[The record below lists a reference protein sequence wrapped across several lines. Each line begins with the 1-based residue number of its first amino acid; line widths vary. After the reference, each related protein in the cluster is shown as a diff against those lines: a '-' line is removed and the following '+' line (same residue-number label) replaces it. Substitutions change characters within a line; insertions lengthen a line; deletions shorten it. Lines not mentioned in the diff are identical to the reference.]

1 MEPVPN
7 DKQDTSHVGVL
18 ALATLALSLIVAAV
32 AALANTRSVQ
42 SHQQATAEA
51 RLLLRRAPSMTW
63 SAVGYADAGPFGF
76 VEIDWDRLR
85 AR

>member
-7 DKQDTSHVGVL
+7 DKQDTSHFGIL
-18 ALATLALSLIVAAV
+18 AGATLALSLIVAAI
-32 AALANTRSVQ
+32 AALANTSSIQ

-76 VEIDWDRLR
+76 LEVDWDRLR

>member
-1 MEPVPN
+1 MKPVPN
-7 DKQDTSHVGVL
+7 DKQDTSYFDIL
-18 ALATLALSLIVAAV
+18 AGATLALSLIVAAM
-32 AALANTRSVQ
+32 AALVNTNAIQ

-76 VEIDWDRLR
+76 VEVDWDQLR

>member
-1 MEPVPN
+1 MKPVPN
-7 DKQDTSHVGVL
+7 DKQDTSPFDVLAGAIL
-18 ALATLALSLIVAAV
+18 ALALIVAAM
-32 AALANTRSVQ
+32 AALANTS
-42 SHQQATAEA
+42 SIEKHQQATAEA

-76 VEIDWDRLR
+76 VEVDWDQLR